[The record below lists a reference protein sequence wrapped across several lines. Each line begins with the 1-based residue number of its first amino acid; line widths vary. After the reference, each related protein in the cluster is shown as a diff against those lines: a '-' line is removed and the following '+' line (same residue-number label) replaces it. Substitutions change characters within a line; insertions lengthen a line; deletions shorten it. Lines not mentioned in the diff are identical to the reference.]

1 MENEDFV
8 KRLDKAF
15 DHASMA
21 DVARKLSIPH
31 ATVRNYYNGRLPAAE
46 VLIKIARESGV
57 SLNWL
62 LLGRGEM
69 YVQDTA
75 RVDIGRLIENK
86 ISDLIDAKLAAM
98 GMSVADQG
106 AADLGSVDE
115 FDVDAAVTR
124 LTDPR
129 RVMREWFRHDGREY
143 PDDYGV
149 VFFRGWESFTPQQK
163 AEAIRDAKRVLDRS
177 HPPKR

>member
-8 KRLDKAF
+8 RRLERAF
-15 DHASMA
+15 DNQSMA
-21 DVARKLSIPH
+21 DVARRLSIPH
-31 ATVRNYYNGRLPAAE
+31 ATVRNYYNGRLPAAD

-62 LLGRGEM
+62 LLGRGDM

-86 ISDLIDAKLAAM
+86 ISELIDEKLATM
-98 GMSVADQG
+98 GVSGDITE
-106 AADLGSVDE
+106 LGTIDE
-115 FDVDAAVTR
+115 FDVETSVKKFD
-124 LTDPR
+124 DPQ
-129 RVMREWFRHDGREY
+129 RVMREWFRHEGREY

-149 VFFRGWESFTPQQK
+149 AFFRGWGSFTSRQK
-163 AEAIRDAKRVLDRS
+163 AEAVRDAKRVLDRS
-177 HPPKR
+177 HPPKRKR